1 MKKLFALFLISIML
15 LSSCADIDKSGA
27 GGGEKN
33 FPYDVLVLTNKPP
46 VPEDFYNEKK
56 DVSLADIDHVIGAS
70 WVPPRDYL
78 TCEVNVSFKNNGF
91 DCNIYGIFGDEKKFK
106 SFFGANTTKKYEDF
120 FPDDFFDNYIILY
133 MSYECR
139 EGGFDKINYSF
150 DSTNNMLSIHF
161 SKRQLDGWEPMDIEF
176 VGYTAY
182 LIPIA
187 KSDITVDGKLVPYEE
202 LNIDVRDYGES
213 YS

>member
-15 LSSCADIDKSGA
+15 LSSCAGIDKSGT

-56 DVSLADIDHVIGAS
+56 DVSLADIDHVIGDF
-70 WVPPRDYL
+70 VIPPRDYL
-78 TCEVNVSFKNNGF
+78 TCEVNIDFKNIAP
-91 DCNIYGIFGDEKKFK
+91 DTNIYGIFDDEKKFK
-106 SFFGANTTKKYEDF
+106 SFFAATDTRRNYEDI

-150 DSTNNMLSIHF
+150 DSTNNMISIHF
-161 SKRQLDGWEPMDIEF
+161 SKRQLDGWEPMDIEL

-202 LNIDVRDYGES
+202 LNIEVTGNLIAG
-213 YS
+213 